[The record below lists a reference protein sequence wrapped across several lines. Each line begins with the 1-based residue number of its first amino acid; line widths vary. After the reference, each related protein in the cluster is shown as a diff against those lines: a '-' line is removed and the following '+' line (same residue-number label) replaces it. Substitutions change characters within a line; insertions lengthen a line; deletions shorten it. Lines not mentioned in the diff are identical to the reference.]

1 MILDL
6 QKLSYN
12 TLLRGLKESHI
23 EGIVDFRFILEKNIP
38 AELKNAVK
46 KAAKAKY
53 LDDADMV
60 LVFKIA
66 KSPAP
71 QTENPAPQTQGDQ
84 APTDQVSEGEEQAT
98 ENPEETQTKDNVVKA
113 IKRCFYLGDN
123 EEDKIETVSLEIS
136 GGSAY
141 LVKFTFPE

>member
-66 KSPAP
+66 KSQAP
-71 QTENPAPQTQGDQ
+71 QTENPAPQTQEQ
-84 APTDQVSEGEEQAT
+84 APQEQVSEGEEQAT